1 MTMLEREVKLRGDA
15 DILDRLDGE
24 PLEERRFT
32 STYYDTADFRLAR
45 SGVTLRRRVERGRSL
60 WQLKLP
66 RGSAA
71 RLELEQ
77 AGGAA
82 GPPARIRDLLV
93 AFMHGRELAPTAKLR
108 TVRRGL
114 RLASGNGDSTAD
126 VVMDEVAVLDGRKVT
141 GSFSDLE
148 VEVVKG
154 DEQTLEDVEQA
165 LRRAGARRGDPRPKV
180 MRALGLDPKA
190 AVPTVRRNASGVEHL
205 QAHLERLHE
214 ALLVHDPGV
223 RLGDDPEE
231 LHQLRVATRR
241 LRALLRAA
249 RPLLVREWSEPLRAE
264 LSWLGGL
271 LGPPRDLDVLIQHLW
286 EEAEA
291 LSPEE
296 RRALS
301 RGVAVLE
308 RERDEAG
315 EALREAMDSERYFE
329 LLAAVER
336 AARAPHVLP
345 DEVSLRDI
353 AAGEFGK
360 LRRATDKLPD
370 DPSDE
375 ELHAVR
381 IKGKRARY
389 AAELAE
395 RAVGKRATQFIDRA
409 KDFQDVIG
417 EHQDAV
423 VAEQR
428 LRELRRSARGA
439 STAFVLGQLVER
451 QRRRRERARGAFPG
465 AWKKLRR
472 RGRRAWS

>member
-1 MTMLEREVKLRGDA
+1 MATLERELKLRGDQE
-15 DILDRLDGE
+15 ILDRLDGE

-45 SGVTLRRRVERGRSL
+45 SGVTLRRRVERGKSL

-66 RGSAA
+66 RGSA

-82 GPPARIRDLLV
+82 GPPQRIQELLV
-93 AFMHGRELAPTAKLR
+93 AFLYGRELVPAAKLR
-108 TVRRGL
+108 TIRRGL
-114 RLASGNGDSTAD
+114 RVAGNGGSAAD

-148 VEVVKG
+148 VEIVKG

-190 AVPTVRRNASGVEHL
+190 AEPTVRRRASAVEHL
-205 QAHLERLHE
+205 QARLERLHE
-214 ALLVHDPGV
+214 QLLVHDPGV
-223 RLGDDPEE
+223 RLGDPEE
-231 LHQLRVATRR
+231 LHQLRVTTRR

-249 RPLLVREWSEPLRAE
+249 RPMLVREWSEPLRAE
-264 LSWLGGL
+264 LKWLGGV

-286 EEAEA
+286 EESEN
-291 LSPEE
+291 LSADE
-296 RRALS
+296 RRALA
-301 RGVAVLE
+301 RAVAVLE
-308 RERDEAG
+308 RERDEAA
-315 EALREAMDSERYFE
+315 EALRESMDSERYLE
-329 LLAAVER
+329 LLGAVEH
-336 AARAPHVLP
+336 AARAPHVVSR
-345 DEVSLRDI
+345 DVSLADI
-353 AAGEFGK
+353 AAGEFRK
-360 LRRATDKLPD
+360 LQRATKKLPA
-370 DPSDE
+370 DPTDE

-389 AAELAE
+389 ASELAE
-395 RAVGKRATQFIDRA
+395 GAVGKRATRFINRA
-409 KDFQDVIG
+409 KDLQDAIG

-451 QRRRRERARGAFPG
+451 QRRRREGARSEWPR

-472 RGRRAWS
+472 RGRAAWS

>member
-1 MTMLEREVKLRGDA
+1 VAILERELKLRGDA

-32 STYYDTADFRLAR
+32 STYYDTGDFRLAR
-45 SGVTLRRRVERGRSL
+45 SGVTLRRRVERGKSL

-66 RGSAA
+66 RGSA

-82 GPPARIRDLLV
+82 GPPERVRQLLV
-93 AFMHGRELAPTAKLR
+93 AFLHGRELVPTAKLR

-114 RLASGNGDSTAD
+114 RLAGNGDSAAD

-148 VEVVKG
+148 IEVVKG
-154 DEQTLEDVEQA
+154 DEQTLEDVEQE
-165 LRRAGARRGDPRPKV
+165 LRKAGARRGDPRPKV

-205 QAHLERLHE
+205 QARLERLHE
-214 ALLVHDPGV
+214 QLLVHDPGV

-231 LHQLRVATRR
+231 LHKLRVATRR

-249 RPLLVREWSEPLRAE
+249 RPMLVREWSEPLRAE
-264 LSWLGGL
+264 LKWLGGV
-271 LGPPRDLDVLIQHLW
+271 LGPARDLDVLIQHVW
-286 EEAEA
+286 EEAA
-291 LSPEE
+291 DLSGDE

-301 RGVAVLE
+301 RAVAVLE
-308 RERDEAG
+308 AERDEAG
-315 EALREAMDSERYFE
+315 KALREAMDSERYFD
-329 LLAAVER
+329 LLDAVER
-336 AARAPHVLP
+336 AARAPHV
-345 DEVSLRDI
+345 VSRDVSVTDI
-353 AAGEFGK
+353 AGGEFRK
-360 LRRATDKLPD
+360 LQRAAKKLSD
-370 DPSDE
+370 DASDE
-375 ELHAVR
+375 ELHALR
-381 IKGKRARY
+381 IRGKRARY

-395 RAVGKRATQFIDRA
+395 GPAGKPATRFIDGA
-409 KDFQDVIG
+409 KDLQDTIG

-428 LRELRRSARGA
+428 LRDLRRSARGA

-451 QRRRRERARGAFPG
+451 QRGRRDHARRAWPRS
-465 AWKKLRR
+465 WRKLRR
-472 RGRRAWS
+472 LGRTAWS

>member
-1 MTMLEREVKLRGDA
+1 VAILEREVKLRGGPE
-15 DILDRLDGE
+15 ILDRLDGE
-24 PLEERRFT
+24 PLEQRRFT

-45 SGVTLRRRVERGRSL
+45 SGITLRRRVERGKSL

-66 RGSAA
+66 RGSA
-71 RLELEQ
+71 RLEVEE

-82 GPPARIRDLLV
+82 GPPERIRELLV
-93 AFMHGRELAPTAKLR
+93 AFLHRRELVPTAKLR
-108 TVRRGL
+108 TIRRGL
-114 RLASGNGDSTAD
+114 RLAGDGDSAAD

-148 VEVVKG
+148 VEVVRG
-154 DEQTLEDVEQA
+154 DEQTLEDVERA
-165 LRRAGARRGDPRPKV
+165 LRKAGARRGDPRPKV

-205 QAHLERLHE
+205 QARLERLHE
-214 ALLVHDPGV
+214 ELLVHDPGV
-223 RLGDDPEE
+223 RLGDDSEE

-249 RPLLVREWSEPLRAE
+249 RPMLVPEWSEPLRAE
-264 LSWLGGL
+264 LGWLGGV
-271 LGPPRDLDVLIQHLW
+271 LGPARDLDVLIQHLR
-286 EEAEA
+286 EEAED
-291 LSPEE
+291 LSQDE

-301 RGVAVLE
+301 PAVAVLE
-308 RERDEAG
+308 AERDEAG
-315 EALREAMDSERYFE
+315 EALREAMDSERYLE

-336 AARAPHVLP
+336 AARAPHVVSR
-345 DEVSLRDI
+345 EVSLSDI
-353 AAGEFGK
+353 AATEFRK
-360 LRRATDKLPD
+360 LRRATTRLPD

-375 ELHAVR
+375 ELHALR
-381 IKGKRARY
+381 IRGKRARY

-395 RAVGKRATQFIDRA
+395 SAAGKRATRFIDSA

-428 LRELRRSARGA
+428 LRNLRRSARGA
-439 STAFVLGQLVER
+439 STAFVLGRLVER
-451 QRRRRERARGAFPG
+451 QRRRRERARDAWPD
-465 AWKKLRR
+465 AWKKVRR

>member
-1 MTMLEREVKLRGDA
+1 VALLERELKLRGDA

-45 SGVTLRRRVERGRSL
+45 SGVTLRRRVERGKSL

-66 RGSAA
+66 RDSAA
-71 RLELEQ
+71 RLELER

-82 GPPARIRDLLV
+82 GPPAQIRDLLV
-93 AFMHGRELAPTAKLR
+93 AFLHGRELVPTAKLR

-114 RLASGNGDSTAD
+114 RLAANGDSAAD
-126 VVMDEVAVLDGRKVT
+126 VVIDEVAVLDGRKVT

-154 DEQTLEDVEQA
+154 DEQTLDEVEQA

-180 MRALGLDPKA
+180 MRALGLDPGA
-190 AVPTVRRNASGVEHL
+190 SVPTVRRDASAVEHL
-205 QAHLERLHE
+205 QERIERLHE
-214 ALLVHDPGV
+214 QLLVHDPGV
-223 RLGDDPEE
+223 RLGDDAEE

-249 RPLLVREWSEPLRAE
+249 RPMLVREWSEPLRAE
-264 LSWLGGL
+264 LSWLGGV
-271 LGPPRDLDVLIQHLW
+271 LGPARDLDVLIQHLW
-286 EEAEA
+286 EEAET
-291 LSPEE
+291 LSANE

-301 RGVAVLE
+301 SAVAVLE

-315 EALREAMDSERYFE
+315 EALREAMDSERYLD

-336 AARAPHVLP
+336 AARAPHVVSR
-345 DEVSLRDI
+345 EVSLSDI
-353 AAGEFGK
+353 AAGEFRK
-360 LRRATDKLPD
+360 LRRAAKKLPD

-375 ELHAVR
+375 ELHALR

-395 RAVGKRATQFIDRA
+395 GPVGKKATRFIGSA
-409 KDFQDVIG
+409 KDFQDAIG

-428 LRELRRSARGA
+428 LRDLRRSARGA

-451 QRRRRERARGAFPG
+451 QRGRRRRARDAWPRT
-465 AWKKLRR
+465 WKKLRR

>member
-1 MTMLEREVKLRGDA
+1 MAMLERELKLRGDA
-15 DILDRLDGE
+15 DILERLDGE

-32 STYYDTADFRLAR
+32 STYYDTPDFRLAR
-45 SGVTLRRRVERGRSL
+45 SGVTLRRRVERGKSL

-66 RGSAA
+66 RDAG

-82 GPPARIRDLLV
+82 GPPERIKELLV
-93 AFMHGRELAPTAKLR
+93 AFLHGRELVPTAKLR

-114 RLASGNGDSTAD
+114 RLSGNGDFAAD

-148 VEVVKG
+148 VEVVQG

-165 LRRAGARRGDPRPKV
+165 LRRVGARRGDPRPKV
-180 MRALGLDPKA
+180 MRALGLDPNA
-190 AVPTVRRNASGVEHL
+190 AVPAVRRSASAVEHL

-214 ALLVHDPGV
+214 QLLVHDPGV
-223 RLGDDPEE
+223 RVGDDPEE
-231 LHQLRVATRR
+231 LHQLRVTTRR

-249 RPLLVREWSEPLRAE
+249 RPMLVREWSEPLRAE
-264 LSWLGGL
+264 LQWLGGV
-271 LGPPRDLDVLIQHLW
+271 LGPARDLDVLIQHLW
-286 EEAEA
+286 EEAED
-291 LSPEE
+291 LSADE

-301 RGVAVLE
+301 RAVALLE
-308 RERDEAG
+308 REREEAG
-315 EALREAMDSERYFE
+315 EALREAMDSERYLE
-329 LLAAVER
+329 LLAAVEH
-336 AARAPHVLP
+336 AARAPHVVSR
-345 DEVSLRDI
+345 DVSLADI
-353 AAGEFGK
+353 AAREFRK
-360 LRRATDKLPD
+360 LRRATKMLPD
-370 DPSDE
+370 DPRDE

-395 RAVGKRATQFIDRA
+395 GAVGKKATRFIAGA
-409 KDFQDVIG
+409 KDLQDAIG

-423 VAEQR
+423 VAEER
-428 LRELRRSARGA
+428 LRDLRRSARGA

-451 QRRRRERARGAFPG
+451 QRCRRERARRAWPG
-465 AWKKLRR
+465 AWKKVRR

>member
-1 MTMLEREVKLRGDA
+1 MATLERELKLRGDH
-15 DILDRLDGE
+15 DILERLDGE

-45 SGVTLRRRVERGRSL
+45 SGVTLRRRVERGKSL

-66 RGSAA
+66 RGSA

-77 AGGAA
+77 AGGAGGA
-82 GPPARIRDLLV
+82 PERIRKLLL
-93 AFMHGRELAPTAKLR
+93 AFLHGRELVPTAKLR

-114 RLASGNGDSTAD
+114 RLAGNGGSAAD

-141 GSFSDLE
+141 ASFSDLE
-148 VEVVKG
+148 VEVVQG
-154 DEQTLEDVEQA
+154 DDRTLEQVEQA

-180 MRALGLDPKA
+180 MRALGLDPKT
-190 AVPTVRRNASGVEHL
+190 AVPTVRRGASAVEHL
-205 QAHLERLHE
+205 QARLERLHE
-214 ALLVHDPGV
+214 HLLVHDPGV

-231 LHQLRVATRR
+231 LHQLRVTTRR

-264 LSWLGGL
+264 LNWLGGV
-271 LGPPRDLDVLIQHLW
+271 LGPARDLDVLIQHLW
-286 EEAEA
+286 EEADA
-291 LSPEE
+291 LPAEE
-296 RRALS
+296 RRALG
-301 RGVAVLE
+301 RAVAVLE

-315 EALREAMDSERYFE
+315 EALHEAMDSGRYLE

-336 AARAPHVLP
+336 AARAPHVVSR
-345 DEVSLRDI
+345 EVSLSDI
-353 AAGEFGK
+353 ASGEFRK
-360 LRRATDKLPD
+360 LRRATRKLPD

-375 ELHAVR
+375 ELHALR

-395 RAVGKRATQFIDRA
+395 GAAGKKGTRFIDKA

-423 VAEQR
+423 VAEER
-428 LRELRRSARGA
+428 LRQLRRTARGA

-451 QRRRRERARGAFPG
+451 QRGRRDRARREWPA
-465 AWKKLRR
+465 AWNKLRR
-472 RGRRAWS
+472 SGRKAWS

>member
-1 MTMLEREVKLRGDA
+1 VALLERELKLRGDA

-45 SGVTLRRRVERGRSL
+45 SGVTLRRRVERGKSL

-71 RLELEQ
+71 RLELER

-82 GPPARIRDLLV
+82 GPPAQIRDLLV
-93 AFMHGRELAPTAKLR
+93 AFLHGRELVPTAKLR

-114 RLASGNGDSTAD
+114 RLAANGDSAAD

-154 DEQTLEDVEQA
+154 DEQTLDEVEQA

-180 MRALGLDPKA
+180 MRALGLDPGST
-190 AVPTVRRNASGVEHL
+190 VPTVRRDASAVEHL
-205 QAHLERLHE
+205 QERLERLHE
-214 ALLVHDPGV
+214 QLLVHDPGV

-231 LHQLRVATRR
+231 LHRLRVATRR

-249 RPLLVREWSEPLRAE
+249 RPMLVREWSEPLRAE
-264 LSWLGGL
+264 LSWLGGV
-271 LGPPRDLDVLIQHLW
+271 LGPARDLDVLIQHLW
-286 EEAEA
+286 EEAES
-291 LSPEE
+291 LSAAE

-301 RGVAVLE
+301 RAVAVLE

-315 EALREAMDSERYFE
+315 EALREAMDSERYLD

-336 AARAPHVLP
+336 AARAPHVVSR
-345 DEVSLRDI
+345 EVSLGDI
-353 AAGEFGK
+353 AVGEFRK
-360 LRRATDKLPD
+360 LQRAAKKLPD

-375 ELHAVR
+375 ELHALR

-395 RAVGKRATQFIDRA
+395 GPVGTKATRFIDSA
-409 KDFQDVIG
+409 KDFQDAIG

-428 LRELRRSARGA
+428 LRDLRRSARGA

-451 QRRRRERARGAFPG
+451 QRGRRERARDAWPRS
-465 AWKKLRR
+465 WKKLRR